1 MCCLLV
7 AGCLCLVACWFLV
20 GYVLIVL
27 LCTVVLHVWFWII
40 LRLVCYD
47 VVAVVVVCFTVLA
60 VVCCL
65 ILSLQCCV
73 CCASGFGLLVCC
85 VGFAVLVVL
94 C

>member
-1 MCCLLV
+1 MLFACGWLFVFSGLM
-7 AGCLCLVACWFLV
+7 GFWLCVNR
-20 GYVLIVL
+20 L

-60 VVCCL
+60 VACCL

-73 CCASGFGLLVCC
+73 CWASGFGL
-85 VGFAVLVVL
+85 
-94 C
+94 